1 MTDGDGDCNCAA
13 VELALQQYSADNSN
27 LQAQHRDQFKRV
39 CALIS
44 HY

>member
-1 MTDGDGDCNCAA
+1 MTDDEHSAA

-39 CALIS
+39 CALMS
-44 HY
+44 F